1 MNVCCLLCC
10 LALSLVYSILGTWIS
25 MELCIFPYQH
35 RRGPRPTR
43 AQKGLTVYSVGHRLP
58 SKRGLSFHIFL
69 SSSPLQYNHLG
80 GRTNVGICAGLGR
93 IGVTS
98 PPLLASLPAQC
109 LRTHYH
115 CAYEQQ
121 YVFYKKL
128 YDVFFCPVMSFC
140 WWMFWVMDSI
150 PRVRCASGNVL
161 KAASTA
167 VYLSFMT
174 ISVFDFNFD
183 QRLSNTYIFWVHNRS
198 NMPMFCLKKNH
209 FSALGGPDVAIFG
222 RDDLDPLY
230 FDVSNFSVPPDPP
243 ICLKMPKC
251 TMFTTFWDSH
261 LKHTHKVGVR
271 REKFNIGNVAQFF

>member
-1 MNVCCLLCC
+1 MSVVCCVALRCLLSIPSWALG
-10 LALSLVYSILGTWIS
+10 LAWSYVSSHIS
-25 MELCIFPYQH
+25 TGGGPDLPGHKKVSPFIQSDTGFPAREVFLFTSSYH
-35 RRGPRPTR
+35 RHHCNIIISE
-43 AQKGLTVYSVGHRLP
+43 AGLMWGYVP
-58 SKRGLSFHIFL
+58 
-69 SSSPLQYNHLG
+69 
-80 GRTNVGICAGLGR
+80 GLGR

-121 YVFYKKL
+121 YVFYKN
-128 YDVFFCPVMSFC
+128 YMTFFSVQKCHSVVG
-140 WWMFWVMDSI
+140 MFWVMDSI

-222 RDDLDPLY
+222 PNDLHPMY
-230 FDVSNFSVPPDPP
+230 
-243 ICLKMPKC
+243 
-251 TMFTTFWDSH
+251 
-261 LKHTHKVGVR
+261 
-271 REKFNIGNVAQFF
+271 